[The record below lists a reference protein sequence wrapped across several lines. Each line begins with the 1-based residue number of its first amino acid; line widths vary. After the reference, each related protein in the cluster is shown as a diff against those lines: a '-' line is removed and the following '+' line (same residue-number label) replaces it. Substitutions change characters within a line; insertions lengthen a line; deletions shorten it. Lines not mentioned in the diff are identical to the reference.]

1 MGLQVRFFNI
11 EAKGKTTFLSKNIT
25 IWWMGPLKDEYSI
38 RPRTNKS
45 DARWTED
52 EGPGLPGM
60 STSGSSPPLCL
71 RQYYAATFTNSVS
84 PFFSFCLIEL
94 CYLGWLSA
102 DGQTLLASMENLML
116 YSEGKGT
123 KISSFFIRYAFGV
136 LYKTGDSYR
145 WSVAW
150 SRERQDRPAH
160 FLFGFC
166 RQLILTTIFLIICLL
181 CPLSGRLVSRHVFQ

>member
-11 EAKGKTTFLSKNIT
+11 EAKGGTTFLSKNIT

-116 YSEGKGT
+116 YFDFLRAKGPKFRLFHQICIWRT
-123 KISSFFIRYAFGV
+123 VQDNRN
-136 LYKTGDSYR
+136 SYR

-150 SRERQDRPAH
+150 NREGKTDQCTL
-160 FLFGFC
+160 FLVC
-166 RQLILTTIFLIICLL
+166 V
-181 CPLSGRLVSRHVFQ
+181 VSWYWPPYS

>member
-1 MGLQVRFFNI
+1 MDGALKMNTPLGRGLTKVMP
-11 EAKGKTTFLSKNIT
+11 G
-25 IWWMGPLKDEYSI
+25 
-38 RPRTNKS
+38 
-45 DARWTED
+45 WTGD

-116 YSEGKGT
+116 YFDFLRAKGPKFRLFHQICIWRT
-123 KISSFFIRYAFGV
+123 VQDNRN
-136 LYKTGDSYR
+136 SYR

-150 SRERQDRPAH
+150 SRGRQDRPAH

>member
-1 MGLQVRFFNI
+1 MDGALKMN
-11 EAKGKTTFLSKNIT
+11 T
-25 IWWMGPLKDEYSI
+25 PLGRRLTKMM
-38 RPRTNKS
+38 PG
-45 DARWTED
+45 WTGD

-60 STSGSSPPLCL
+60 STSGSSTPLCL
-71 RQYYAATFTNSVS
+71 QQYCAATFINSVS
-84 PFFSFCLIEL
+84 PFFSFCFIEL

-150 SRERQDRPAH
+150 SRGRQDRPEH

-166 RQLILTTIFLIICLL
+166 RQLILTTIFLIICFLG
-181 CPLSGRLVSRHVFQ
+181 PLSGRLVSRHVFQ